1 MRSYA
6 RFSFLWVAAAA
17 GVVPLG
23 APAQNGDDSDWNHFG
38 VDFRL
43 GFNIK
48 ARFSNIGTTA
58 GLSVSP
64 ASGHADHSYSDGFV
78 RLDSSGD
85 RGGLTWNWGYQ
96 NTAQV
101 SGSGTLLM
109 HAMSTEGAA
118 SAINDDPRL
127 GIELHYARD
136 IGQVA
141 SGRWG
146 LKAAIGFTDVKV
158 RDTQPLTGNV
168 NLITDAYPLNDI
180 TPPQAPYA
188 GSFSG
193 PGPTIGDTPTR
204 TVATVPGEA
213 LLTGSRQLDMWL
225 YDLRF
230 GPYLQ
235 MPLVHGLSF
244 QAGGGLA
251 VGLAESTFSFADT
264 TSIAGGAV
272 QTTGIGNNN
281 SRTMVGFYGEAGLAY
296 LVAPGVSLFGGGQF
310 QYLGE
315 FEQKVAGRVAQL
327 DLRHS
332 VYLLAGVQLHF

>member
-1 MRSYA
+1 MP
-6 RFSFLWVAAAA
+6 LAAHGQNA
-17 GVVPLG
+17 GDPE
-23 APAQNGDDSDWNHFG
+23 WNHFG
-38 VDFRL
+38 VDFQL
-43 GFNIK
+43 GLNIK
-48 ARFSNIGTTA
+48 ARFSNIGSTA
-58 GLSVSP
+58 GQPLPPP
-64 ASGHADHSYSDGFV
+64 AVHADHTYSDGFV

-96 NTAQV
+96 NASQV

-109 HAMSTEGAA
+109 HAMSTDGAT

-127 GIELHYARD
+127 GMELNYARD
-136 IGQVA
+136 LGQVA

-146 LKAAIGFTDVKV
+146 LKAAIGFTDVKI
-158 RDTQPLTGNV
+158 RDSQPLTGNV
-168 NLITDAYPLNDI
+168 NLITDAYSLNGI

-204 TVATVPGEA
+204 AVTTLSGGA
-213 LLTGSRQLDMWL
+213 LITGSRQLDMWL
-225 YDLRF
+225 YDFRF

-235 MPLVHGLSF
+235 MPLANRLSF

-251 VGLAESTFSFADT
+251 AGVAESTFSFADT
-264 TSIAGGAV
+264 TSISAANL
-272 QTTGIGNNN
+272 QTKGIGNSN
-281 SRTMVGFYGEAGLAY
+281 STMVGFYGEAGLSF
-296 LVAPGVSLFGGGQF
+296 LVAPGVSIFGGGQF

-315 FEQKVAGRVAQL
+315 FDQKLAGREAQL

-332 VYLLAGVQLHF
+332 VYFLAGVQLHF